1 MYESKA
7 SIFTIFSCSSP
18 LTSQEQDVE
27 LKTAICQHER
37 FVGSGAC
44 VPLTSQEH
52 EVVLKAAVCQH
63 ERPVGSGACV
73 PVISHEQVN
82 VLKTELG
89 PLWERV
95 LKEQIL

>member
-27 LKTAICQHER
+27 LKTAVCQHER

-52 EVVLKAAVCQH
+52 EVVLKAADCQH
-63 ERPVGSGACV
+63 ERFIGSGACV
-73 PVISHEQVN
+73 PVTTQEQVA
-82 VLKTELG
+82 VLKTASS
-89 PLWERV
+89 
-95 LKEQIL
+95 